1 MKRTVPEDITHIG
14 FRAHDFIPVWGE
26 RKENCIA
33 AEVGSIAELPFE
45 RKYFIKGAAKGAE
58 EICWFVQRE
67 LLGILEEKGMPE
79 FLEMPEEKILLLK

>member
-1 MKRTVPEDITHIG
+1 MGREKRKLYC
-14 FRAHDFIPVWGE
+14 R
-26 RKENCIA
+26 R
-33 AEVGSIAELPFE
+33 GSIAELPFE

-67 LLGILEEKGMPE
+67 LLGLLEEKGMPE